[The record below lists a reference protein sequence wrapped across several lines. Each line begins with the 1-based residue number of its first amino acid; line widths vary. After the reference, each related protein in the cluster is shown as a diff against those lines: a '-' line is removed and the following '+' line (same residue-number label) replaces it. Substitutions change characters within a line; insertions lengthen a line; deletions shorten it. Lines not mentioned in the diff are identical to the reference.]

1 MLIFLSHSFY
11 DMLTNMI
18 PPSEHILY
26 DLGYTPTT
34 HTLLTFTN
42 SKTAYLLPLPPPLP
56 CSSTFFNYPHG
67 NRLFYFSA
75 LSFLM
80 TADYTYKINSISW
93 LTLWY
98 VIWSCLPLFSKFIY
112 VFCLPAPFRPNILV
126 YPLSASPAC
135 SCLRVFILL
144 MSGWN
149 ALFLRC
155 AVGGSVKGHLSK
167 RVFWFFSITRSY
179 SVLFPPHSSH
189 SLSITSFIFFIALTS
204 LWNDLCYLIV
214 CAPLM
219 SASWRLQWLCLSCSL
234 LKSQCPEY
242 AVRHRGCSLGTSG
255 KMKEASAVCHWPL
268 LSVVLRIQ

>member
-1 MLIFLSHSFY
+1 
-11 DMLTNMI
+11 
-18 PPSEHILY
+18 
-26 DLGYTPTT
+26 
-34 HTLLTFTN
+34 
-42 SKTAYLLPLPPPLP
+42 
-56 CSSTFFNYPHG
+56 
-67 NRLFYFSA
+67 
-75 LSFLM
+75 M

-144 MSGWN
+144 VSGWN
-149 ALFLRC
+149 ALFLPLC
-155 AVGGSVKGHLSK
+155 SGWLSQ
-167 RVFWFFSITRSY
+167 RSPLEEGPLIFSITRSY
-179 SVLFPPHSSH
+179 SVLFPTHSSH